1 MIGDRTDRR
10 RDRRDGA
17 IGMQDERR
25 ENAKFARI
33 EAIARG
39 AFSGG

>member
-1 MIGDRTDRR
+1 
-10 RDRRDGA
+10 
-17 IGMQDERR
+17 MQDERR
-25 ENAKFARI
+25 ENAKCARI